1 MPDPDVR
8 KMQDLIDDLMMR
20 VEVLETRISMC
31 EDYVRDQEAQKE
43 MAADPEAKRSFRH
56 A

>member
-1 MPDPDVR
+1 MDTDIQTLKR
-8 KMQDLIDDLMMR
+8 TIEDLLLR
-20 VEVLETRISMC
+20 VELLETRISMC

-43 MAADPEAKRSFRH
+43 ASQDPEAKRSFRH